1 MDEFEVIYSK
11 YSPLVFRYLLSL
23 GGDFTSAEEIT
34 AETFYRAYINFDKY
48 RGESKIE
55 TWLCA
60 IAKNEYFKDCKRK
73 AKTATAEEADCTS
86 NKADF
91 VEHFMDKEQAV
102 TIYKIVHGL
111 ADPYKEVFL
120 LRILGELSF
129 KGISNDFGKSE
140 SWAKVTFFRAKL
152 KIMDA
157 MEESI

>member
-34 AETFYRAYINFDKY
+34 AETFYRAYINFDKDS
-48 RGESKIE
+48 GESKIE

-129 KGISNDFGKSE
+129 KGISNFLESPNLGQKSLFSE
-140 SWAKVTFFRAKL
+140 RSL
-152 KIMDA
+152 K
-157 MEESI
+157 

>member
-73 AKTATAEEADCTS
+73 AKQQLRKKQIAHLIKQTLLNTS
-86 NKADF
+86 WIRNRLLQYIKSF
-91 VEHFMDKEQAV
+91 
-102 TIYKIVHGL
+102 TGL
-111 ADPYKEVFL
+111 LIHIKKSFCFGYWENSVSREYQIFL
-120 LRILGELSF
+120 ESPNLGQ
-129 KGISNDFGKSE
+129 KSLFSE
-140 SWAKVTFFRAKL
+140 RSL
-152 KIMDA
+152 K
-157 MEESI
+157 

>member
-73 AKTATAEEADCTS
+73 AKTATAEEADRPS
-86 NKADF
+86 NKTDF

-111 ADPYKEVFL
+111 ADSYTALRKVQSKSVCKVLPVH
-120 LRILGELSF
+120 LRISRLPC
-129 KGISNDFGKSE
+129 
-140 SWAKVTFFRAKL
+140 TR
-152 KIMDA
+152 A
-157 MEESI
+157 ME

>member
-102 TIYKIVHGL
+102 TIYKSFTGL
-111 ADPYKEVFL
+111 LIHIKKSFCFGYWENSVSREYQIFL
-120 LRILGELSF
+120 ESPNLGQ
-129 KGISNDFGKSE
+129 KSLFSE
-140 SWAKVTFFRAKL
+140 RSL
-152 KIMDA
+152 K
-157 MEESI
+157 